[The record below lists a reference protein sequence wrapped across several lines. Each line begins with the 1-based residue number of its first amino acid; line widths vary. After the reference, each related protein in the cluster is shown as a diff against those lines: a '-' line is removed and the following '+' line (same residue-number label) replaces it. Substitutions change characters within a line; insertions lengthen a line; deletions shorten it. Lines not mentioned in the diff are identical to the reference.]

1 MIFVITNKIGNF
13 REITSMKKSTLTIF
27 FLFSLITTVIA
38 QKPMNIITYNIRYN
52 TPSDKENAWSNRRE
66 NVIKLLKLHKADIFS
81 VQEALYD
88 QIMDLKEGMLG
99 FDYVGVGR
107 DDGNIN
113 GEFSAIY
120 YNSNRYIVIENGTFW
135 LSQTP
140 QIPSKSW
147 DAALNRI
154 CTWARFKEKET
165 LKSFYVFNT
174 HFDHKGV
181 KARKESAILI
191 LKEIGEIAKRNEPVV
206 LTGDFNLTPNEK
218 PLALIRQKLKDSRQI
233 SETVPQGPVGTF
245 NDFDFASKLENRID
259 YIFVNKLVEVKKY
272 IVITDSK
279 EGRYP
284 SDHLPVLVEIQ
295 LKQ

>member
-1 MIFVITNKIGNF
+1 
-13 REITSMKKSTLTIF
+13 MKKSLLTL
-27 FLFSLITTVIA
+27 FLLSTFILAGFA
-38 QKPMNIITYNIRYN
+38 QNQMNIITYNIRYN
-52 TPSDKENAWSNRRE
+52 TPSDNENAWPNRR
-66 NVIKLLKLHKADIFS
+66 NDVLKLLKRNNADIFS

-88 QIMDLKEGMLG
+88 QIMDLKDGMAG

-120 YNSNRYIVIENGTFW
+120 YNSNRYTLIENGTFW

-154 CTWARFKEKET
+154 CTWARLKEKET
-165 LKSFYVFNT
+165 RKTFYIFNT

-181 KARKESAILI
+181 KARKESALLI
-191 LKEIGEIAKRNEPVV
+191 LKKIGEIAGRKDPVI
-206 LTGDFNLTPNEK
+206 LTGDFNLTPDEK
-218 PLALIRQKLKDSRQI
+218 PLVLIRQKLKDSRQI
-233 SETVPQGPVGTF
+233 SETSPQGPVGTF
-245 NDFDFASKLENRID
+245 NDFDITSKLENRID
-259 YIFVNKLVEVKKY
+259 YIFVNKMVDVKRY
-272 IVITDSK
+272 GVLTDS
-279 EGRYP
+279 RDNHYP

-295 LKQ
+295 LKK

>member
-13 REITSMKKSTLTIF
+13 REITSMKKSILTIF

-284 SDHLPVLVEIQ
+284 SDHLPVLAEIQ